1 MTRNINKP
9 TSSRHYRYFGQDI
22 TLDRMHYVCDAISNR
37 AEVEKAARPVNGY
50 SIVARMRDR
59 DDLAK
64 YRYVELCGTVTDE
77 PRNLEHALLEIAT
90 RLSPGAYCTITT
102 PGGTHYYAITD
113 TSGASWGREHATA

>member
-1 MTRNINKP
+1 MTRSINRP

-37 AEVEKAARPVNGY
+37 AEVEKAARAVNGY

-90 RLSPGAYCTITT
+90 RLSPGTYCTITT